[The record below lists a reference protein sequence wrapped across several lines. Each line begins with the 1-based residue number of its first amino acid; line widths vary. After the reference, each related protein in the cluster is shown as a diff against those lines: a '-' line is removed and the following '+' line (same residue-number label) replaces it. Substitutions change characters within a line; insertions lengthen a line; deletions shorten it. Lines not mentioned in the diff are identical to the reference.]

1 MESARGSLPGV
12 TPRSGRKPGS
22 REKGSKQATRPPSEP
37 KGAEASSRNSD
48 LTRENANN
56 LPVVATVGPGGGLD
70 AASSVSW
77 GHGESKE
84 LPQMGR
90 TAFNNQNVLGGSG
103 KKKRDVRRETPD
115 ERFDKLVGLIKASK
129 GADMK
134 ANAEFLEKETKKG
147 KKAPPPPSPLIGN
160 VVDKWCAISRF

>member
-1 MESARGSLPGV
+1 MLLQVCRGAMERAKSYHKWGALRLTTRTYSV
-12 TPRSGRKPGS
+12 AVGR
-22 REKGSKQATRPPSEP
+22 
-37 KGAEASSRNSD
+37 
-48 LTRENANN
+48 
-56 LPVVATVGPGGGLD
+56 
-70 AASSVSW
+70 
-77 GHGESKE
+77 
-84 LPQMGR
+84 
-90 TAFNNQNVLGGSG
+90 
-103 KKKRDVRRETPD
+103 KKRDVRRETPD